1 MKVTTVLTIAM
12 FAIWVS
18 AQGQSVHDLTLD
30 QAVELALKNAEEL
43 KNLRLDEEIQVLNNK
58 EITGMTL
65 PQVSASGQASYYT
78 NLPQIQFPT
87 SDFSIY
93 QVLEREGVR
102 DENGNAINV
111 DNATFGTQPVSFV
124 APWNFQFGLSIN
136 QLLFQ
141 PDVFIALKAK
151 EAVLQYNRDN
161 IRVSEDKI
169 KEEVQ
174 KAYYA
179 VLIAEEQ
186 KRIAEGT
193 ALRLDQLSAEMTQMY
208 QKGFAEKLDID
219 KLQVSQN
226 NTKTS
231 INQIVNAINIS
242 KALLKNTIGLPI
254 TDEINLTEA
263 LEPQD
268 LNELLL
274 VSTDSFNYENRSE
287 IILLNSA
294 RILQEIDV
302 KRQESAYLP
311 TVAAFYQIQRDGQR
325 NPIFATGGNSP
336 WFWYNTGLIGLSVN
350 QPIFDGF
357 QRKHKVGQAKLKLIK
372 VDNSRIQ
379 LKRAIDMEQN
389 IARNSLENAMLNLQV
404 QEANSQL
411 AEEVFEVT
419 QKKYQAG
426 VGSSLEVIQADTE
439 LQRAQGSYFQA
450 LYDCYVAK
458 IAMNKS
464 LGRL

>member
-1 MKVTTVLTIAM
+1 MKVTTVIMIAM
-12 FAIWVS
+12 LAIWVS
-18 AQGQSVHDLTLD
+18 AQGQSVHSVSLD
-30 QAVELALKNAEEL
+30 QAVEMALENAEEL
-43 KNLRLDEEIQVLNNK
+43 KNLKLDEEIQVLNNK
-58 EITGMTL
+58 EITGMTY
-65 PQVSASGQASYYT
+65 PQVTLAGQASYYT

-93 QVLEREGVR
+93 QVLEREGVK
-102 DENGNAINV
+102 DESGNLINV

-124 APWNFQFGLSIN
+124 APLNFQLGLSIN

-161 IRVSEDKI
+161 IKVSEDKI

-186 KRIAEGT
+186 KRIVEET
-193 ALRLDQLSAEMTQMY
+193 LLRLDQLSEEMTQMY
-208 QKGFAEKLDID
+208 EKGFVEKLDID

-231 INQIVNAINIS
+231 INQIANAINIS
-242 KALLKNTIGLPI
+242 KSLLKNTIGVPI
-254 TDEINLTEA
+254 ADEISLTEK

-268 LNELLL
+268 LKELLL
-274 VSTDSFNYENRSE
+274 VSTDGFNYENRSE

-294 RILQEIDV
+294 RKLQEIDV

-311 TVAAFYQIQRDGQR
+311 TVAAFYQFQRDGQR

-336 WFWYNTGLIGLSVN
+336 WFWYTTGLIGLSVN

-357 QRKHKVGQAKLKLIK
+357 QRKHKIGQAKLKLSK
-372 VDNSRIQ
+372 VDNNRSQIE
-379 LKRAIDMEQN
+379 RAIDMEQN
-389 IARNSLENAMLNLQV
+389 IARNSLGSAMLNLEV
-404 QEANSQL
+404 QEANTQL

-439 LQRAQGSYFQA
+439 LQRAQGGYFQA